1 MSDIEQMLYK
11 YMDKHGNTISQWKNN
26 DYDYAQT
33 LPENEQME
41 IVPELVALIQEQVRL
56 ARISELKQLEPP
68 EQYEEYARIA
78 GTDACYICGFNAV
91 LFRKVIAER
100 IKALK
105 GEK

>member
-41 IVPELVALIQEQVRL
+41 IVPELVALIQEQVEQ
-56 ARISELKQLEPP
+56 AQLN
-68 EQYEEYARIA
+68 R
-78 GTDACYICGFNAV
+78 TNAV
-91 LFRKVIAER
+91 KNRLHESHVINRYPTEWTP
-100 IKALK
+100 IVLS
-105 GEK
+105 ETL